1 MAITQEYQAFNEENP
16 WGRGATVVTEDNV
29 QASRI
34 RDQAIIAV
42 KARTATPEQYALV
55 AETDAAMQY
64 AMRDGKSETASKNPH
79 DVIGP
84 QAGPQPVIRL

>member
-1 MAITQEYQAFNEENP
+1 MAVTQEYQSFNEENP

-34 RDQAIIAV
+34 RDLAIIAV
-42 KARTATPEQYALV
+42 KQRTATPEQYALV

-64 AMRDGKSETASKNPH
+64 AMRDGGRTDESKP
-79 DVIGP
+79 VS
-84 QAGPQPVIRL
+84 GPQPVIRL